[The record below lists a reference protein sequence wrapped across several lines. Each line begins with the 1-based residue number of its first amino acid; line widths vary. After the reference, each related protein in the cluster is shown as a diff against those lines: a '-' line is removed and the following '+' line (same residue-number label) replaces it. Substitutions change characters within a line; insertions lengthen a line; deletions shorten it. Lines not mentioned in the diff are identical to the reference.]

1 MDYTILLGIVTTFF
15 SGVSIFQFVTIK
27 SLKREKAAEAKIKEA
42 QAREGEATAD
52 SLKLTNIEKYLN
64 VLSQEL
70 NKSQQENLQ
79 LKSENSVYLK
89 ELSELRFK
97 LSEVERKVTGMQK
110 VIDHE
115 ISRRKYAERN
125 ICENTACPDRIPEL
139 GTFDVEIKE
148 FKEKRN

>member
-1 MDYTILLGIVTTFF
+1 MDYTILLGIISTFF
-15 SGVSIFQFVTIK
+15 SGVSIFQFLTIK

-110 VIDHE
+110 IIDHE

-125 ICENTACPDRIPEL
+125 ICENIACPDRIPEL